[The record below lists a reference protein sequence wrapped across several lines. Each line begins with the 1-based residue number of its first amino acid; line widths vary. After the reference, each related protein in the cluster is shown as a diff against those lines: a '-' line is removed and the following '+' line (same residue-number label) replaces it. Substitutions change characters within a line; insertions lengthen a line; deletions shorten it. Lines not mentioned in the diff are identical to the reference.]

1 VNLLTDID
9 RLRDECEVAMER
21 AKDAEARMSGMKL
34 VIDAQAEKIKRLRKA
49 LSDHIGNIR
58 VARVERGEVAK

>member
-9 RLRDECEVAMER
+9 RLRDECEVAIER
-21 AKDAEARMSGMKL
+21 ASLAEARMSGMKL

>member
-1 VNLLTDID
+1 MNLLTDID
-9 RLRDECEVAMER
+9 RLRDECEVAIER
-21 AKDAEARMSGMKL
+21 ASLAEARMSGMKL
-34 VIDAQAEKIKRLRKA
+34 VIEAQAEKIKRLRRA